1 MLGVGSPS
9 PGSARRH
16 LELQRGEEALRH
28 RVVPAVALA
37 AHALHR
43 AGAGEQLAE
52 ALRRELD
59 AAVGV
64 EEEPRTW
71 LAPRQRAPQRFARQ
85 LCIEPVAH
93 RPADDLAGEQVEDDD
108 EEDEPAEHW
117 QVRRVRDPGAVGR
130 LSGEVALEQ
139 VGRDR
144 LPMRRVGRAPPASP
158 RACAQPLPRHR
169 GRDALSARAVPA
181 PAELLLDAR
190 RSVAAAQLR
199 EDRRHQHVELLLLE
213 RPPGRPAGRVCVMPG
228 AGEPERPAHQRLRVV
243 RLLRLDEL
251 EAHFP
256 LLAKKAAAFRRKS
269 RSIVTVFSSRR
280 NRVFSARS
288 SLVSGPCGSFLSS
301 ISALFTQARTL
312 VSVSPSSRDTAP
324 TLLPL
329 VRISF
334 ITSALYSFV
343 NDLLALAM
351 DSILHHIGGVRE
363 IGAGSTLY

>member
-1 MLGVGSPS
+1 
-9 PGSARRH
+9 
-16 LELQRGEEALRH
+16 
-28 RVVPAVALA
+28 
-37 AHALHR
+37 
-43 AGAGEQLAE
+43 
-52 ALRRELD
+52 
-59 AAVGV
+59 
-64 EEEPRTW
+64 
-71 LAPRQRAPQRFARQ
+71 
-85 LCIEPVAH
+85 
-93 RPADDLAGEQVEDDD
+93 
-108 EEDEPAEHW
+108 
-117 QVRRVRDPGAVGR
+117 
-130 LSGEVALEQ
+130 
-139 VGRDR
+139 
-144 LPMRRVGRAPPASP
+144 
-158 RACAQPLPRHR
+158 
-169 GRDALSARAVPA
+169 
-181 PAELLLDAR
+181 
-190 RSVAAAQLR
+190 
-199 EDRRHQHVELLLLE
+199 
-213 RPPGRPAGRVCVMPG
+213 MPG

-280 NRVFSARS
+280 SRVFSARS

-363 IGAGSTLY
+363 IGAGSDPPVLLLARWCDASADVVILSVCRRDAQLHFDVVARRIRIRHACSCTPVCLSAAARRRFPTAGCRPAPWRRRGRPADPRWRRRRSCRWRCR

>member
-1 MLGVGSPS
+1 
-9 PGSARRH
+9 
-16 LELQRGEEALRH
+16 
-28 RVVPAVALA
+28 
-37 AHALHR
+37 
-43 AGAGEQLAE
+43 
-52 ALRRELD
+52 
-59 AAVGV
+59 
-64 EEEPRTW
+64 
-71 LAPRQRAPQRFARQ
+71 
-85 LCIEPVAH
+85 
-93 RPADDLAGEQVEDDD
+93 
-108 EEDEPAEHW
+108 
-117 QVRRVRDPGAVGR
+117 
-130 LSGEVALEQ
+130 
-139 VGRDR
+139 
-144 LPMRRVGRAPPASP
+144 
-158 RACAQPLPRHR
+158 
-169 GRDALSARAVPA
+169 
-181 PAELLLDAR
+181 
-190 RSVAAAQLR
+190 
-199 EDRRHQHVELLLLE
+199 
-213 RPPGRPAGRVCVMPG
+213 MPG

-280 NRVFSARS
+280 SRVFSARS

-301 ISALFTQARTL
+301 IFALFTQARTL

-363 IGAGSTLY
+363 IGAGSCGRSKGESCSIGAPGRLREWATQTKRGELRLLCDRLDWRKDCRRRRQEGQGSVVEATLSSSDTSMAGEPERHRAR